1 MRRLASL
8 PERIKLSMPN
18 TSEAGS
24 ASLILRANAQPTKPQ
39 IPVMKAF
46 MKDNAAYR
54 QTKPNQA
61 GSAAGGVSNST
72 AEERAANSSTV

>member
-18 TSEAGS
+18 TSELGS

-39 IPVMKAF
+39 MPVTKAF
-46 MKDNAAYR
+46 MKNNALTGKLSRSKEDLPLA
-54 QTKPNQA
+54 
-61 GSAAGGVSNST
+61 V
-72 AEERAANSSTV
+72 